1 MTSLHEEG
9 TQESRSIDRRGSLF
23 LRIKSEIPR
32 RRASAFVV
40 GGLGEAARTDFW
52 SGFEQDWDD
61 AAIRAFDKAWTD
73 LIHSGDEQ
81 PATPAEF
88 SR

>member
-1 MTSLHEEG
+1 LS
-9 TQESRSIDRRGSLF
+9 
-23 LRIKSEIPR
+23 
-32 RRASAFVV
+32 